1 MFKRFVP
8 LCATTILA
16 LGFAGCNSAPI
27 ANDDSIATAS
37 QKSVEVDVIANDSD
51 EDGDRMMV
59 TKINQPEN
67 GSAAIKN
74 DRTLAYTPNAGFS
87 GQDQIEYTIS
97 DGDDDHLTA
106 AVLNI
111 NVAPAPIDADRSSS
125 SPASS
130 QSDTVIMIPGAPRDT
145 ARDNDFAMAPGSKER
160 DAKESGAKDGA
171 KDTDLT
177 LPASTP
183 RGDIDSTGDWKSE
196 TVVIAPSAPTLV
208 VRGPFRVKVMTWTSK
223 EPVRFE
229 VGPVDSAP
237 SSALRE
243 RVPLR
248 AGQVEYQV
256 PEGKALFAEGEG
268 SLTYSG
274 LKR

>member
-1 MFKRFVP
+1 MLKRFVP

-27 ANDDSIATAS
+27 ANDDSIATAN
-37 QKSVEVDVIANDSD
+37 QKTVEVDVIANDSD
-51 EDGDRMMV
+51 KDGDRMVV
-59 TKINQPEN
+59 TKIGQPAN

-97 DGDDDHLTA
+97 DGDDDHLVA

-111 NVAPAPIDADRSSS
+111 NVAPAPLEAAVTP
-125 SPASS
+125 PAAPAR
-130 QSDTVIMIPGAPRDT
+130 DTVIVIPSAPRDT
-145 ARDNDFAMAPGSKER
+145 ARDKDFAMAPGTK
-160 DAKESGAKDGA
+160 DA
-171 KDTDLT
+171 DLT
-177 LPASTP
+177 LPASAP
-183 RGDIDSTGDWKSE
+183 RGDIDSSGDWRSE

-223 EPVRFE
+223 DSVRFE
-229 VGPVDSAP
+229 VGPLDSAP

-243 RVPLR
+243 RVMLR
-248 AGQVEYQV
+248 AGQVEFLV